1 MPHPPVLHEIRGVG
15 LSLSLLSRGDQIP
28 PGIYNQIHSTFKHA
42 VNFHC
47 DNHLITLC
55 TPEICPGPWRMVID
69 YEMLERVQSIEL
81 KIDQMIIDR
90 EIIKLRD
97 CPVYTTPVFKPVR
110 DTAIPDQNLRLCKAR
125 FTQDATPE
133 CVWALAHAEDMD
145 FGSFKGR
152 LASDYR
158 QGYAMFREHHVVQA
172 ITCFKSKGYGLTPGG
187 DDFLIGMVLGFTWLG
202 RVQKKELSEIL
213 PLLLNASWSDN
224 LLVYTFF
231 LQARDLWVDQN
242 WKDFLTGLE
251 APSQAPVSAM
261 GKIMQQGAS
270 SGYDILSG
278 FFFAWELI

>member
-1 MPHPPVLHEIRGVG
+1 M
-15 LSLSLLSRGDQIP
+15 SLTLLSRGDQIP
-28 PGIYNQIHSTFKHA
+28 PGFYNRIHSTFKHA

-47 DNHLITLC
+47 DSHLIALC

-69 YEMLERVQSIEL
+69 YDNLERIKSFDL
-81 KIDQMIIDR
+81 KTEQMNFDSD
-90 EIIKLRD
+90 IIKLSD
-97 CPVYTTPVFKPVR
+97 CPVYTTPVFKPISNP
-110 DTAIPDQNLRLCKAR
+110 AIIDQNLNICRTK

-133 CVWALAHAEDMD
+133 SVWALAHAEDMD
-145 FGSFKGR
+145 LGSFSGR
-152 LASDYR
+152 LASAYKL
-158 QGYAMFREHHVVQA
+158 GYSLFREHHVVQA
-172 ITCFKSKGYGLTPGG
+172 ITCFKGKGYGLTPGG

-213 PLLLNASWSDN
+213 HLLLNASWSDN

-231 LQARDLWVDQN
+231 LQARNLWVDQN

-251 APSQAPVSAM
+251 APSQAPERAM